1 MGVGGDRDKATLVTP
16 QAIAPPRQLRKMKQK
31 ESLLPKTQTAEP
43 WPPLE
48 GDQGRS
54 SRNAVQ
60 REGKKERGERGRERG
75 ERTEQKRKEGDGHKR
90 AHRVVRG

>member
-1 MGVGGDRDKATLVTP
+1 MGETETKPPLVTP

-43 WPPLE
+43 RPPQE

-60 REGKKERGERGRERG
+60 REGKKERGERGREGG
-75 ERTEQKRKEGDGHKR
+75 ERTEQKRKEGDGHQR